1 MNIVL
6 ASASPRRKELL
17 FNLNL
22 NFEIMKSDIDEFVNE
37 KDTPESVAMSLSF
50 QKAIDIANKTS
61 RNSIVIGAD
70 TIVVFDGKILGKPKD
85 EQDAFN
91 TLKQLS
97 GKYHKVI
104 TGICTLRL
112 SDNKKIVDYEVT
124 KVKMREFSEDEIKR
138 YIKTAEPMDKAGSY
152 GIQGY
157 GSLLVEKIDGDYS
170 NVVGLPVSK
179 LGQILYRHFDVNII

>member
-17 FNLNL
+17 SNLNL
-22 NFEIMKSDIDEFVNE
+22 DFKIMKSNIEEFVND

-61 RNSIVIGAD
+61 ENNIVIGAD
-70 TIVVFDGKILGKPKD
+70 TIVVLDEKILGKPMN

-91 TLKQLS
+91 TLTQLS
-97 GKYHKVI
+97 GKYHEVI
-104 TGICTLRL
+104 TGICVLRL

-124 KVKMREFSEDEIKR
+124 KVKMREFSESEIRR
-138 YIKTAEPMDKAGSY
+138 YIKTTEPMDKAGSY

-157 GSLLVEKIDGDYS
+157 GSLLVEKINGDYF

>member
-17 FNLNL
+17 SNLNFD
-22 NFEIMKSDIDEFVNE
+22 FEIMKSNIEEFVND
-37 KDTPESVAMSLSF
+37 KDTPKSVAMSLSF

-61 RNSIVIGAD
+61 ENNIVIGAD
-70 TIVVFDGKILGKPKD
+70 TIVVLDEKILGKPKD

-91 TLKQLS
+91 TLTQLS

-104 TGICTLRL
+104 TGICVLRL

-138 YIKTAEPMDKAGSY
+138 YIKTGEPMDKAGSY
-152 GIQGY
+152 AIQGY
-157 GSLLVEKIDGDYS
+157 GSLLVEKINGDYF

>member
-17 FNLNL
+17 SNLNL
-22 NFEIMKSDIDEFVNE
+22 DFKIIKSDIEEFVND
-37 KDTPESVAMSLSF
+37 KDIPTSVAMSLSF

-61 RNSIVIGAD
+61 ENDIVIGAD
-70 TIVVFDGKILGKPKD
+70 TIVVLDDKILGKPKD

-91 TLKQLS
+91 TLTQLS

-104 TGICTLRL
+104 TGICVLRL
-112 SDNKKIVDYEVT
+112 SDNKKVVDYEVT

-138 YIKTAEPMDKAGSY
+138 YIKTTEPMDKAGSY
-152 GIQGY
+152 AIQGY
-157 GSLLVEKIDGDYS
+157 GSLLVEQINGDYF

-179 LGQILYRHFDVNII
+179 LAQILYRHFDVNII

>member
-17 FNLNL
+17 SNLNL
-22 NFEIMKSDIDEFVNE
+22 NFKIMKSNIEEFVND

-61 RNSIVIGAD
+61 ENDIVIGSD
-70 TIVVFDGKILGKPKD
+70 TIVVLDEKILGKPTNEK
-85 EQDAFN
+85 DAFD
-91 TLKQLS
+91 TLTQLS

-104 TGICTLRL
+104 TGICVLRL

-124 KVKMREFSEDEIKR
+124 KVKMREFSEPEIRR
-138 YIKTAEPMDKAGSY
+138 YIKTTEPMDKAGSY

-157 GSLLVEKIDGDYS
+157 GSLLVEKINGDYF

>member
-6 ASASPRRKELL
+6 ASASPRRKEIL

-22 NFEIMKSDIDEFVNE
+22 DFEIMKSDIDEFINDR
-37 KDTPESVAMSLSF
+37 DTPEAIAMSLSF
-50 QKAIDIANKTS
+50 QKAMDIANKTS
-61 RNSIVIGAD
+61 RNSVVIGAD
-70 TIVVFDGKILGKPKD
+70 TIVVLDEEILGKPKN
-85 EQDAFN
+85 EQEAFD
-91 TLKQLS
+91 TLNRLS

-104 TGICTLRL
+104 TGISILNIE
-112 SDNKKIVDYEVT
+112 DNKKIVDYEVT

-138 YIKTAEPMDKAGSY
+138 YIKTTEPMDKAGSY

-157 GSLLVEKIDGDYS
+157 GSLFIEKIDGDYF

-179 LGQILYRHFDVNII
+179 LGQILYRHFNVNII

>member
-17 FNLNL
+17 SNLKL
-22 NFEIMKSDIDEFVNE
+22 DFEIIKSDIEEFVND

-61 RNSIVIGAD
+61 ENSIVIAAD
-70 TIVVFDGKILGKPKD
+70 TIVVLDEKILGKPMN

-91 TLKQLS
+91 TLAQLS

-104 TGICTLRL
+104 TGICVLRL

-124 KVKMREFSEDEIKR
+124 KVKMREFSDAQIKR
-138 YIKTAEPMDKAGSY
+138 YIKTKEPMDKAGSY

-157 GSLLVEKIDGDYS
+157 GSLLVEKINGDYF